1 MEVNSMILAH
11 LVVAVQRSGQE
22 LEAQW
27 VFKQFRRNG
36 WALADLR
43 FRVRLGMTY
52 LSGLEATTSAIDAFN
67 VNRVNVQL
75 Q

>member
-11 LVVAVQRSGQE
+11 LVVAVQDKNSKLSGFSSNSGE
-22 LEAQW
+22 TA
-27 VFKQFRRNG
+27 G
-36 WALADLR
+36 LR
-43 FRVRLGMTY
+43 FRVRFGMTY